1 MKITKN
7 LKLIALMLAST
18 ILFTTNCVSTA
29 KLSTEFKSQKKHV
42 DTLCLL
48 EPAVKIISKRGTIQ
62 SIDSQLTKVNKE
74 LLEKIT
80 SDLLDSKYII
90 EKSEFSIN
98 DFSILDEMYQNLENS
113 PKLINK
119 VSINSFLEANVVDKK
134 SRYILLLTYIG
145 GINPDF
151 APNYNIKA
159 GIASN
164 SVIIN
169 PGTKP
174 FSDIRL
180 VIIDRIRKEVVYYDS
195 FYSSNYDPRLPE
207 NVEQM
212 TKTIL
217 KSIYYK

>member
-1 MKITKN
+1 
-7 LKLIALMLAST
+7 MLAST
-18 ILFTTNCVSTA
+18 ILFATSCVSTA
-29 KLSTEFKSQKKHV
+29 KLSMEFRSQKKYV

-48 EPAVKIISKRGTIQ
+48 EPAVKIISKRGTIL
-62 SIDSQLTKVNKE
+62 SVDSQLTNVNKE
-74 LLEKIT
+74 LLAKTT
-80 SDLLDSKYII
+80 SELLDSKYII
-90 EKSEFSIN
+90 EKSDFSIN
-98 DFSILDEMYQNLENS
+98 DFSLLEGMYQNLENS
-113 PKLINK
+113 PKLIHK

-164 SVIIN
+164 SVIID
-169 PGTKP
+169 PSTKP